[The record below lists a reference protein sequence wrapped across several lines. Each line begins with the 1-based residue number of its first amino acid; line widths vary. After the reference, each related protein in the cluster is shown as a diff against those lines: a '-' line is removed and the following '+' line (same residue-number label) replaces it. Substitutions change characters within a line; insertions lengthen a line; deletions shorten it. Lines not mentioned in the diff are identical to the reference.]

1 MRRRELAAQ
10 VAAVGRTLHR
20 TAGLRC
26 AMLYGGAD
34 RAGQACSWL
43 LRPLAGLC
51 KQTCGVFAQT
61 RRSKSAPQL
70 AFRYVMGGCL
80 LQVSAKPE

>member
-10 VAAVGRTLHR
+10 VAAVGRTLQR

-43 LRPLAGLC
+43 LRPLSSLC
-51 KQTCGVFAQT
+51 KQTCGMSAQT
-61 RRSKSAPQL
+61 RRSKSAAQL
-70 AFRYVMGGCL
+70 AFGYVTGGCL
-80 LQVSAKPE
+80 QV